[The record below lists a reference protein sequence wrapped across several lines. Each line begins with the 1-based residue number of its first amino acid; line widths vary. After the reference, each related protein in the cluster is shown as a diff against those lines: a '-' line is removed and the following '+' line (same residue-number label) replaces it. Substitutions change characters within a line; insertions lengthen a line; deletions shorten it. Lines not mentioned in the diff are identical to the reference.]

1 MTKKKLSITI
11 NIYKITV
18 NIQFMEGIMAAQKIN
33 PKECPYYLNEFFTY
47 QRVVKLK
54 AERTLESYYIDL
66 RLFLRYVKLTK
77 GNIDPETPL
86 NDITISDIPLELVKN
101 FTKLDVLNYLSY
113 VATDRQNTAKTRH
126 RKLASLKVFY
136 KCLYR
141 DLNLIPENPTKDV
154 DYPKMH
160 EHLPKFLTLD
170 DSIKLLENMNTED
183 PFYLRDYCI
192 ITLFINCG
200 MRLSE
205 LVGLNM
211 QDVNLNER
219 SMRLL
224 GKGNKERIIHIN
236 DACADAIVQY
246 LSERTPSEAEPNALF
261 LSNRGTRITNRRV
274 QQIVDAA
281 LKDSNLD
288 NQGYS
293 THKLRH
299 TAATLMYQHGNV
311 DTLILKEILG
321 HKSISTTEIYTHIA
335 NDSVKE
341 AMDASPLANIK
352 NKKKS
357 NKK

>member
-1 MTKKKLSITI
+1 
-11 NIYKITV
+11 
-18 NIQFMEGIMAAQKIN
+18 MASQKIN
-33 PKECPYYLNEFFTY
+33 PKECPRYLNEFFTY
-47 QRVVKLK
+47 QRVVKIK

-77 GNIDPETPL
+77 GDIDPKTPI
-86 NDITISDIPLELVKN
+86 NQITISDVPLELVRD
-101 FTKLDVLNYLSY
+101 FTKLDILNYLSY
-113 VATDRQNTAKTRH
+113 VATERNNTAKTRH

-141 DLNLIPENPTKDV
+141 DLNLIPNDPTKDV

-170 DSIKLLENMNTED
+170 DSIKLLENMNDED
-183 PFYLRDYCI
+183 PFYYRDYCI

-211 QDVNLNER
+211 QDVNLDER
-219 SMRLL
+219 TMRLL
-224 GKGNKERIIHIN
+224 GKGNKERIIHVN
-236 DACADAIVQY
+236 DACADALVKY
-246 LSERTPSEAEPNALF
+246 MSERKPSQEEPNALF
-261 LSNRGTRITNRRV
+261 LSKRGTRITNRRV
-274 QQIVDAA
+274 QQIVDNA

-321 HKSISTTEIYTHIA
+321 HKSISTTEIYTHIS
-335 NDSVKE
+335 NESLKE

-352 NKKKS
+352 NNKKS
-357 NKK
+357 KNSGK

>member
-1 MTKKKLSITI
+1 M
-11 NIYKITV
+11 
-18 NIQFMEGIMAAQKIN
+18 IN
-33 PKECPYYLNEFFTY
+33 PAECPYYLNDFFTY
-47 QRVVKLK
+47 QRVVRLK
-54 AERTLESYYIDL
+54 SERTIESYYVDL
-66 RLFLRYVKLTK
+66 RLFLRYLKVKHGVIPQDTPFK
-77 GNIDPETPL
+77 FIDIA
-86 NDITISDIPLELVKN
+86 DVPLEYIKS
-101 FTKLDVLNYLSY
+101 FTKLDALQYLNY
-113 VATDRQNTAKTRH
+113 VASVRGNTAKTRH
-126 RKLASLKVFY
+126 RKLASLRMFF

-141 DLNLIPENPTKDV
+141 DLDLIDSDPTKDV

-170 DSIKLLENMNTED
+170 ESVNLLENMNTDD

-211 QDVNLNER
+211 QDINLDER

-236 DACADAIVQY
+236 DACADAIVSY
-246 LSERTPSEAEPNALF
+246 LPTRKESETERNALF
-261 LSNRGTRITNRRV
+261 LSKQGNRISNRRV
-274 QQIVDAA
+274 EQVVENA

-288 NQGYS
+288 NRGLS

-311 DTLILKEILG
+311 DTLVLKEILG
-321 HKSISTTEIYTHIA
+321 HKSISTTEIYTHIS
-335 NDSVKE
+335 NDTLKE

-352 NKKKS
+352 NKKKPE
-357 NKK
+357 KK

>member
-1 MTKKKLSITI
+1 M
-11 NIYKITV
+11 
-18 NIQFMEGIMAAQKIN
+18 IN
-33 PKECPYYLNEFFTY
+33 PAECPYYLNDFFTY
-47 QRVVKLK
+47 QRVVRLK
-54 AERTLESYYIDL
+54 SERTIESYYVDL
-66 RLFLRYVKLTK
+66 RLFLRYLKVKHGVVPQDTPFK
-77 GNIDPETPL
+77 FIDIA
-86 NDITISDIPLELVKN
+86 DVPLEYIKS
-101 FTKLDVLNYLSY
+101 FTKLDALQYLNY
-113 VATDRQNTAKTRH
+113 VASVRGNTAKTRH
-126 RKLASLKVFY
+126 RKLASLRMFF

-141 DLNLIPENPTKDV
+141 NLDLIDSDPTKDV

-170 DSIKLLENMNTED
+170 ESVNLLENMNTDD

-211 QDVNLNER
+211 QDINLDER

-236 DACADAIVQY
+236 DACADAIVSY
-246 LSERTPSEAEPNALF
+246 LPTRKESETERNALF
-261 LSNRGTRITNRRV
+261 LSKQGNRISNRRV
-274 QQIVDAA
+274 EQVVENA

-288 NQGYS
+288 NRGLS

-311 DTLILKEILG
+311 DTLVLKEILG
-321 HKSISTTEIYTHIA
+321 HKSISTTEIYTHIS
-335 NDSVKE
+335 NDTLKE

-352 NKKKS
+352 NKKKPE
-357 NKK
+357 KK

>member
-1 MTKKKLSITI
+1 MASKKID
-11 NIYKITV
+11 
-18 NIQFMEGIMAAQKIN
+18 
-33 PKECPYYLNEFFTY
+33 PKECPAYLNEFFTY
-47 QRVVKLK
+47 QRVVKIK
-54 AERTLESYYIDL
+54 SERTLESYYIDL
-66 RLFLRYVKLTK
+66 RLFLRYVKMIK
-77 GNIDPETPL
+77 NGISPETPM
-86 NDITISDIPLELVKN
+86 NRITISDVPLEYVRD
-101 FTKLDVLNYLSY
+101 FSKLDILNYLSY
-113 VATDRQNTAKTRH
+113 VATERNNTAKTRH

-141 DLNLIPENPTKDV
+141 DLNLIPNDPTKDV

-170 DSIKLLENMNTED
+170 DSIRLLQNMNSED
-183 PFYLRDYCI
+183 PYYYRDYCI

-205 LVGLNM
+205 LVGINM
-211 QDVNLNER
+211 QDVNLDER
-219 SMRLL
+219 SLRLL

-236 DACADAIVQY
+236 DACASALVQY
-246 LSERTPSEAEPNALF
+246 LNERTSSPIERDALF
-261 LSNRGTRITNRRV
+261 LSKRGTRITNRRV
-274 QQIVDAA
+274 QQIVDNA
-281 LKDSNLD
+281 LKDSHLD

-335 NDSVKE
+335 NESVKE
-341 AMDASPLANIK
+341 AMDASPLANIQ
-352 NKKKS
+352 NTKKPSKS
-357 NKK
+357 SRKQ

>member
-1 MTKKKLSITI
+1 M
-11 NIYKITV
+11 
-18 NIQFMEGIMAAQKIN
+18 
-33 PKECPYYLNEFFTY
+33 FF
-47 QRVVKLK
+47 
-54 AERTLESYYIDL
+54 
-66 RLFLRYVKLTK
+66 
-77 GNIDPETPL
+77 
-86 NDITISDIPLELVKN
+86 
-101 FTKLDVLNYLSY
+101 
-113 VATDRQNTAKTRH
+113 
-126 RKLASLKVFY
+126 

-141 DLNLIPENPTKDV
+141 DLDLIDSDPTKDV

-170 DSIKLLENMNTED
+170 ESVNLLENMNTDD

-211 QDVNLNER
+211 QDINLDER

-236 DACADAIVQY
+236 DACADAIVSY
-246 LSERTPSEAEPNALF
+246 LPTRKESETERNALF
-261 LSNRGTRITNRRV
+261 LSKQGNRISNRRV
-274 QQIVDAA
+274 EQVVENA

-288 NQGYS
+288 NRGLS

-311 DTLILKEILG
+311 DTLVLKEILG
-321 HKSISTTEIYTHIA
+321 HKSISTTEIYTHIS
-335 NDSVKE
+335 NDTLKK

-352 NKKKS
+352 NKKKPE
-357 NKK
+357 KK

>member
-1 MTKKKLSITI
+1 M
-11 NIYKITV
+11 
-18 NIQFMEGIMAAQKIN
+18 IN
-33 PKECPYYLNEFFTY
+33 PAECPYYLNDFFTY
-47 QRVVKLK
+47 QRVVRLK
-54 AERTLESYYIDL
+54 SERTIESYYVDL
-66 RLFLRYVKLTK
+66 RLFLRYLKVKHGVIPQDTPFK
-77 GNIDPETPL
+77 FIDIA
-86 NDITISDIPLELVKN
+86 DVPLEYIKS
-101 FTKLDVLNYLSY
+101 FTKLDALQYLNY
-113 VATDRQNTAKTRH
+113 VASVRGNTAKTRH
-126 RKLASLKVFY
+126 RKLASLRMFF

-141 DLNLIPENPTKDV
+141 DLNIIDSDPTKDV

-170 DSIKLLENMNTED
+170 ESVNLLENMNTDD

-211 QDVNLNER
+211 QDINLYER

-236 DACADAIVQY
+236 DACADAIVSY
-246 LSERTPSEAEPNALF
+246 LPTRKESETERNALF
-261 LSNRGTRITNRRV
+261 LSKQGNRISNRRV
-274 QQIVDAA
+274 EQVVENA

-288 NQGYS
+288 NRGMS

-311 DTLILKEILG
+311 DTLVLKEILG
-321 HKSISTTEIYTHIA
+321 HKSISTTEIYTHIS
-335 NDSVKE
+335 NDTLKE

-352 NKKKS
+352 NKKKPE
-357 NKK
+357 KK

>member
-1 MTKKKLSITI
+1 
-11 NIYKITV
+11 
-18 NIQFMEGIMAAQKIN
+18 MASQKIN
-33 PKECPYYLNEFFTY
+33 PKECPRYLNEFFTY
-47 QRVVKLK
+47 QRVVKIK

-66 RLFLRYVKLTK
+66 RLFLRYIKLTK
-77 GNIDPETPL
+77 GGIDPKTPISQ
-86 NDITISDIPLELVKN
+86 ITISDVPLELVRD
-101 FTKLDVLNYLSY
+101 FTKLDILNYLSY
-113 VATDRQNTAKTRH
+113 VATERNNTAKTRH

-141 DLNLIPENPTKDV
+141 DLNLIPDDPTKDV

-170 DSIKLLENMNTED
+170 DSIKLLENMSDED
-183 PFYLRDYCI
+183 PFYYRDYCI

-205 LVGLNM
+205 LVGLNI
-211 QDVNLNER
+211 QDINLDER
-219 SMRLL
+219 TMRLL

-236 DACADAIVQY
+236 DACADALVKYI
-246 LSERTPSEAEPNALF
+246 SERKQSQEEPNALF
-261 LSNRGTRITNRRV
+261 LSKRGTRITNRRV
-274 QQIVDAA
+274 QQVVDNA

-321 HKSISTTEIYTHIA
+321 HKSISTTEIYTHIS
-335 NDSVKE
+335 NESLKE

-352 NKKKS
+352 NNKKS
-357 NKK
+357 KNSGK

>member
-1 MTKKKLSITI
+1 M
-11 NIYKITV
+11 
-18 NIQFMEGIMAAQKIN
+18 IN
-33 PKECPYYLNEFFTY
+33 PAECPYYLNDFFTY
-47 QRVVKLK
+47 QRVVRLK
-54 AERTLESYYIDL
+54 SERTIESYYVDL
-66 RLFLRYVKLTK
+66 RLFLRYLKVKHGVVPQDTPFK
-77 GNIDPETPL
+77 FIDIA
-86 NDITISDIPLELVKN
+86 DVPLEYIKS
-101 FTKLDVLNYLSY
+101 FTKLDALQYLNY
-113 VATDRQNTAKTRH
+113 VASVRGNTAKTRH
-126 RKLASLKVFY
+126 RKLASLRMFF

-141 DLNLIPENPTKDV
+141 DLDLIDSDPTKDV

-170 DSIKLLENMNTED
+170 ESVNLLENMNTDD

-211 QDVNLNER
+211 QDINLDER

-236 DACADAIVQY
+236 DACADAIVSY
-246 LSERTPSEAEPNALF
+246 LPTRKESETERNALF
-261 LSNRGTRITNRRV
+261 LSKQGNRISNRRV
-274 QQIVDAA
+274 EQVVENA

-288 NQGYS
+288 NRGLS

-311 DTLILKEILG
+311 DTLVLKEILG
-321 HKSISTTEIYTHIA
+321 HKSISTTEIYTHIS
-335 NDSVKE
+335 NDTLKE

-352 NKKKS
+352 NKKKPE
-357 NKK
+357 KK

>member
-1 MTKKKLSITI
+1 M
-11 NIYKITV
+11 
-18 NIQFMEGIMAAQKIN
+18 IN
-33 PKECPYYLNEFFTY
+33 PAECPYYLNDFFTY
-47 QRVVKLK
+47 QRVVRLK
-54 AERTLESYYIDL
+54 SERTIESYYVDL
-66 RLFLRYVKLTK
+66 RLFLRYLKVKHRVVPQDTPFK
-77 GNIDPETPL
+77 FIDIA
-86 NDITISDIPLELVKN
+86 DVPLEYIKS
-101 FTKLDVLNYLSY
+101 FTKLDALQYLNY
-113 VATDRQNTAKTRH
+113 VASVRGNTAKTRH
-126 RKLASLKVFY
+126 RKLASLRMFF

-141 DLNLIPENPTKDV
+141 DLNIIDNDPTKDV

-170 DSIKLLENMNTED
+170 ESVNLLENMNTDD

-211 QDVNLNER
+211 QDINLDER

-236 DACADAIVQY
+236 DACADAIVSY
-246 LSERTPSEAEPNALF
+246 LPTRKESETERNALF
-261 LSNRGTRITNRRV
+261 LSKQGNRISNRRV
-274 QQIVDAA
+274 EQVVENA

-288 NQGYS
+288 NRGLS

-311 DTLILKEILG
+311 DTLVLKEILG
-321 HKSISTTEIYTHIA
+321 HKSISTTEIYTHIS
-335 NDSVKE
+335 NDTLKE

-352 NKKKS
+352 NKKKPE
-357 NKK
+357 KK

>member
-1 MTKKKLSITI
+1 MYTKKLLLCDLT
-11 NIYKITV
+11 
-18 NIQFMEGIMAAQKIN
+18 EELMALQKIN
-33 PKECPYYLNEFFTY
+33 PKECPHYLNEFFTY

-77 GNIDPETPL
+77 GNIDPSTPI
-86 NDITISDIPLELVKN
+86 NEIIISDIPLELVKN

-170 DSIKLLENMNTED
+170 DSIKLLENMNDED
-183 PFYLRDYCI
+183 PFYFRDYCI

-205 LVGLNM
+205 LVGLNI
-211 QDVNLNER
+211 QDVNLDER

-236 DACADAIVQY
+236 DSCADAIIKY
-246 LSERTPSEAEPNALF
+246 LAERKHSETEPNALF

-274 QQIVDAA
+274 QQIVDNA

-321 HKSISTTEIYTHIA
+321 HKSISTTEIYTHIS
-335 NDSVKE
+335 NDSLKA

-352 NKKKS
+352 NKKSHK
-357 NKK
+357 

>member
-1 MTKKKLSITI
+1 MSSR
-11 NIYKITV
+11 KID
-18 NIQFMEGIMAAQKIN
+18 
-33 PKECPYYLNEFFTY
+33 PKDCPPYLNEFFTY
-47 QRVVKLK
+47 QRVVKIK
-54 AERTLESYYIDL
+54 SERTLESYYIDL
-66 RLFLRYVKLTK
+66 RLFLRYVKLVK
-77 GNIDPETPL
+77 MGVDPETPI
-86 NDITISDIPLELVKN
+86 NKVSITDVPLEYIRD
-101 FTKLDVLNYLSY
+101 FSKLDILNYLSY
-113 VATDRQNTAKTRH
+113 VATERNNTAKTRH

-141 DLNLIPENPTKDV
+141 DLNLIPDDPTKDV

-170 DSIKLLENMNTED
+170 DSIKLLQNMNSED
-183 PFYLRDYCI
+183 PYYYRDYCI

-205 LVGLNM
+205 LVGINL
-211 QDVNLNER
+211 QDVNLDER
-219 SMRLL
+219 SLRLL

-236 DACADAIVQY
+236 DACASSIVQY
-246 LSERTPSEAEPNALF
+246 LNERKSSPIEPDALF
-261 LSNRGTRITNRRV
+261 LSKRGTRITNRRV
-274 QQIVDAA
+274 QQIVDNA
-281 LKDSNLD
+281 LRDSHLD

-335 NDSVKE
+335 NESVKE
-341 AMDASPLANIK
+341 AMDASPLANIQNTKKPSK
-352 NKKKS
+352 NGKD
-357 NKK
+357 